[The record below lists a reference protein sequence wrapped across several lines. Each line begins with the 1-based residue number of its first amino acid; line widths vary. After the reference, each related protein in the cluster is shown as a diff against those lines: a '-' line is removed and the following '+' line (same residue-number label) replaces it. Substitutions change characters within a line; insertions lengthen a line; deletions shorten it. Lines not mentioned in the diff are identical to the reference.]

1 MIITTTGLYSI
12 ASFILFWHASLE
24 VVMLTPIL
32 KHQDKIPVYEQL
44 YRYIRGEIERGTLTK
59 GQRLPSKRKFSA
71 HLKISQSTIENAYAQ
86 LSAEGYIY
94 SLPKR
99 GYFVN
104 EFSGYHINSFP
115 SVPPDS
121 SLEPPHEQS
130 SCQFDLRTNAVD
142 TQHFPFSVWAKLMR
156 ECLSENSHDLLRAAD
171 PQGNLSLRQEIVRY
185 LHDFR
190 GIEAHPSQI
199 FLGAGSEYLLGLI
212 TQLLGRDSIYAVE
225 DPGYPKTARILN
237 ANGLK
242 TVFVPLDQNGID
254 INALSSC
261 SANVLHVTPSHHF
274 PLGIVTPIGRR
285 QSLLD
290 WAGKGDK
297 RYVIEDDYD
306 SEFRFSGRPIPAL
319 QSLDTNER
327 VIYMNTFA
335 KTLAPSLR
343 ISYMVLPPHLVQRF
357 HHELYFYSCTIP
369 SFEQE
374 TLNKFLNRGYFER
387 HLSRM
392 RGRYKLCRDTFISHL
407 TKNMPKPLIK
417 MNGQDSGLHLLLTV
431 QNEMDEQLLVSSA
444 WEKGVRVYGLSSY
457 YHESCT
463 SSIPPTVVV
472 GYSGYQPKELAEVAH
487 LLQAAWFENKSK

>member
-1 MIITTTGLYSI
+1 
-12 ASFILFWHASLE
+12 
-24 VVMLTPIL
+24 MLTPIL
-32 KHQDKIPVYEQL
+32 KHHDKIPVYEQL
-44 YRYIRGEIERGTLTK
+44 YRYIRSEIECGNLIK
-59 GQRLPSKRKFSA
+59 GQRLPSKRKFSV

-104 EFSGYHINSFP
+104 EFSGYHINSSP
-115 SVPPDS
+115 SVPHES
-121 SLEPPHEQS
+121 FEPPHTPPS
-130 SCQFDLRTNAVD
+130 IQFDLRTNSVD

-156 ECLSENSHDLLRAAD
+156 ECLNENSQELLRAAV

-190 GIEAHPSQI
+190 GIDAQPSQI
-199 FLGAGSEYLLGLI
+199 VLGAGSEYLLGLI
-212 TQLLGRDSIYAVE
+212 TQLLGRDSTYAVE
-225 DPGYPKTARILN
+225 NPGYPKTARILN

-242 TVFVPLDQNGID
+242 TVFIPLDHNGID
-254 INALSSC
+254 IDVLSSC

-290 WAGKGDK
+290 WAGKGEK
-297 RYVIEDDYD
+297 RYIIEDDYD

-343 ISYMVLPPHLVQRF
+343 ISYMVLPPHLVRRF
-357 HHELYFYSCTIP
+357 HQELYFYSCTIP

-374 TLNKFLNRGYFER
+374 TLNKFLSRGYFER

-392 RGRYKLCRDTFISHL
+392 RGRYKFCRDTFISHL
-407 TKNMPKPLIK
+407 TKNIPKSLIK
-417 MNGQDSGLHLLLTV
+417 ISGQDSGLHLLLTV
-431 QNEMDEQLLVSSA
+431 ENGMDEQLLVSSA
-444 WEKGVRVYGLSSY
+444 QKKGVRVYGLSSY
-457 YHESCT
+457 YHNSYA
-463 SSIPPTVVV
+463 SPVFPAIVV
-472 GYSGYQPKELAEVAH
+472 GYSGYQPDGLTEVAH
-487 LLQAAWFENKSK
+487 LLQTAWF